1 MRPDSLRPA
10 NFKIA
15 LKIFFS
21 TKVDVWVKLTQ
32 FLPRGLK
39 TNEKLIFDYST
50 TILERLFFLFYS
62 NCIKNQH
69 LFFLLNDTFRSQY
82 IRLFL
87 WEPYIYIL
95 ATLAHDVGEA
105 QNALPNDGLLQFENI
120 KQIILEFF
128 FWHSHRISKG
138 MNYGQMSKC
147 FYFDFRNLF
156 KLISKNFLVSFLEY
170 IS

>member
-128 FWHSHRISKG
+128 F
-138 MNYGQMSKC
+138 
-147 FYFDFRNLF
+147 
-156 KLISKNFLVSFLEY
+156 
-170 IS
+170 